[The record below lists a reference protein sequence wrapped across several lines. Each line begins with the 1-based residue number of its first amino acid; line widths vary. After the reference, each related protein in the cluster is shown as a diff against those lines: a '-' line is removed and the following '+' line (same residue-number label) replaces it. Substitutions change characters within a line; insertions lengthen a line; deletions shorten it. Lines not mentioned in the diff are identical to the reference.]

1 MTAAWHEHAWVPTGH
16 VMRCGDPDCTS
27 WVPLPLPDPTAAG
40 PAALPPRKPKP
51 KATPHPAAGKHKPA
65 TPAKP
70 AEPAKA
76 DAVSNVVALTRNR
89 KVT

>member
-1 MTAAWHEHAWVPTGH
+1 MAGLHEHAWVPTGQ

-27 WVPLPLPDPTAAG
+27 WVPLPLPDPAAVG

-51 KATPHPAAGKHKPA
+51 KATPHPAAAGKRK
-65 TPAKP
+65 TAKT
-70 AEPAKA
+70 AEPAKPGTA
-76 DAVSNVVALTRNR
+76 GNVVPLTRNR